1 MGVRAD
7 AVLRLGMMLMGAGA
21 SGYRVIRAMKRAA
34 RALGFV
40 GLDAVVTVTTITCT
54 FHDDAEFRTVV
65 SHQRHLE
72 VDASRIEALQT
83 LSHRLRPPMTAR
95 ELNAEL
101 DVIESA
107 VRKRWGPWVL
117 AAAAACACAGC
128 AVLNGFGPWEVAL
141 VALAAAA
148 GQAVRGWLARR
159 GVQMLAGVAAGG
171 AAACVAYALV
181 SPLVG
186 ATEAGFVASVLF
198 LVPGFPLFS
207 ALIDLARCDIAAG
220 VARLTY
226 AMSVMLTAAF
236 AVTAVSWAAGL
247 NPEAVAARPPGY
259 ALVLP
264 ASAVGIAGFALLFNS
279 SRRMVVAAAS
289 IGTVGS
295 AVRWALIDATATPF
309 IAACLGALT
318 VGVLGFVVVRVAR
331 IPRVT
336 TTVPAVVVMIP
347 GPAIYRALH
356 GMNQGDMDAV
366 VLYSATAAMTVLSIG
381 AGLVLARLLTDRDWA
396 LGRPID
402 FSRYRD
408 GAAGAVWQEGK
419 AG

>member
-54 FHDDAEFRTVV
+54 FHDGAEFRTVV

-101 DVIESA
+101 DAIESA

-148 GQAVRGWLARR
+148 GQAGRG
-159 GVQMLAGVAAGG
+159 
-171 AAACVAYALV
+171 
-181 SPLVG
+181 
-186 ATEAGFVASVLF
+186 
-198 LVPGFPLFS
+198 
-207 ALIDLARCDIAAG
+207 
-220 VARLTY
+220 
-226 AMSVMLTAAF
+226 
-236 AVTAVSWAAGL
+236 
-247 NPEAVAARPPGY
+247 
-259 ALVLP
+259 
-264 ASAVGIAGFALLFNS
+264 
-279 SRRMVVAAAS
+279 
-289 IGTVGS
+289 
-295 AVRWALIDATATPF
+295 
-309 IAACLGALT
+309 
-318 VGVLGFVVVRVAR
+318 
-331 IPRVT
+331 
-336 TTVPAVVVMIP
+336 
-347 GPAIYRALH
+347 
-356 GMNQGDMDAV
+356 
-366 VLYSATAAMTVLSIG
+366 
-381 AGLVLARLLTDRDWA
+381 
-396 LGRPID
+396 
-402 FSRYRD
+402 
-408 GAAGAVWQEGK
+408 
-419 AG
+419 

>member
-101 DVIESA
+101 DAIESA

-141 VALAAAA
+141 VALAAA
-148 GQAVRGWLARR
+148 
-159 GVQMLAGVAAGG
+159 
-171 AAACVAYALV
+171 CVAYALA

-318 VGVLGFVVVRVAR
+318 VGVLGFAVVRVAR

-356 GMNQGDMDAV
+356 GMSEGDMDAV

-402 FSRYRD
+402 FSRYREEST
-408 GAAGAVWQEGK
+408 GAAGAVWQEGREGK